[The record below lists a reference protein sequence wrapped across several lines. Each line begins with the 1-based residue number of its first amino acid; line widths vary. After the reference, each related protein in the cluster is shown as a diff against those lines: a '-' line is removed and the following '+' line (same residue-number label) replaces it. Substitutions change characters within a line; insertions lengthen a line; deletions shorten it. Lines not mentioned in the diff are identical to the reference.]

1 MLQFGDLQVG
11 GLGGG
16 LFGEGEGGLA
26 VFRGFGLGFWGGL
39 VEVRVVTGQLL
50 GL

>member
-1 MLQFGDLQVG
+1 MQFGELEVG
-11 GLGGG
+11 GLRAGFFG
-16 LFGEGEGGLA
+16 GEGRLA
-26 VFRGFGLGFWGGL
+26 VFRGFGLGFWRGL